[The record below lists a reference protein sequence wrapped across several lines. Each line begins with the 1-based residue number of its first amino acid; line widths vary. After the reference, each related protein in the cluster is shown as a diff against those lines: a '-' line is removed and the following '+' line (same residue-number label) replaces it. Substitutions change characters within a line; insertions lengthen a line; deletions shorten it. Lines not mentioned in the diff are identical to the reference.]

1 MISQLLELYR
11 QHNILLQHTLADSS
25 APLPQPRTDNRDLQ
39 AGDVFIAIKG
49 GSFDAHDFIPEAQTR
64 GAAFCIGET
73 GKVDITVSDSR
84 KAAALYAKLYYD
96 DPSHH
101 MTLYG
106 ITGTNGKT
114 TSSLML
120 YQMLLHKDLKAA
132 WIGTSG
138 YKIMNDEFPT
148 QHTTPDI
155 LQLNQIFYQMK
166 QEGVTHVVME
176 VSSHALALDRVYGVE
191 YDYCLFTNLSRDHL
205 DFHRN
210 MDEYYEAKYLL
221 FERAALAAATC
232 IINSDDSHGQTILQR
247 LAGSG
252 CKVISVGH
260 DPSNTLTIQNQQ
272 THLHGSSFE
281 LHQKDSDT
289 TIKIDSPLI
298 GDFNIDNLALACAT
312 ILQCDTTMSELPA
325 LCQKIKA
332 VHGRIEP
339 VPNQLGLGI
348 YIDYAHT
355 PDAITNLLKSVQ
367 KLAHKRVIT
376 IIGAGGNRDK
386 GKRPL
391 MLKAALSLSDVVII
405 TDDNPR
411 NENPDR
417 IIYEIVKETDFVLP
431 WWIIRDRAEAIRSAI
446 RLARP
451 EDIVLICG
459 KGHETYQEIQGKRHD
474 FDDYKVALH
483 CSKQQSSIKS
493 EDELILALDPLLIRI
508 LNKEEPLG
516 EDYTAPQSYYHIS
529 TDSRNIK
536 PASVF
541 FALKG
546 ENFDGNHFVPEIL
559 ADQSNLAVSEDS
571 CLKHRNLIQAKQT
584 EVLMA
589 KILQKY
595 LQLFDIY
602 KIALTGSTGK
612 TCTKE
617 LMAQVFES
625 QAPVLKTQ
633 DNENNIIGL
642 CKTILRVSP
651 QHKYGIFE
659 IGTNHFGEIA
669 VLSDTIMPDAG
680 IILNIGP
687 SHLEYFGDE
696 EGVLQEKSH
705 LFHRALELRV
715 YPADDL
721 RFERYKDKGSSV
733 GFAPA
738 ADYQI
743 QNIVRR
749 QDYQEFTLAES
760 QWQIPYQAPHYVIN
774 TSFVIATALQLG
786 LSAEQIQNALS
797 LPINLDL
804 RMQIENRAGRHLIL
818 DCYNANPVSM
828 QSALEFWRDYLPQ
841 LPHIAILGDMLEL
854 GKSSEM
860 YHQMIGAIA
869 QESGEHTLYTV
880 GNHAGLYHNRPE
892 NHYANVTEL
901 LAKFPRLPQEAVIL
915 VKGSHGIHLEK
926 ILPLLR
932 GEN

>member
-1 MISQLLELYR
+1 MISRLLELYE
-11 QHNILLQHTLADSS
+11 QHNILLRHNLADTS
-25 APLPQPRTDNRDLQ
+25 APLPKPRTDNREVQ
-39 AGDVFIAIKG
+39 SGEVFIAIKG
-49 GSFDAHDFIPEAQTR
+49 GSFDGHAFIPEVCAR

-73 GKVDITVSDSR
+73 GKVQISVSDSR

-96 DPSHH
+96 DPSRH

-120 YQMLLHKDLKAA
+120 HQMLLQKGLKAA
-132 WIGTSG
+132 WIGTLG
-138 YKIMNDEFPT
+138 YRIMNAEYPT

-155 LQLNQIFYQMK
+155 LQLNQIFARMR
-166 QEGVTHVVME
+166 QEGISHVVME

-210 MDEYYEAKYLL
+210 MDDYFEAKYIL

-232 IINSDDSHGQTILQR
+232 IVNSDDSHGRMLLQR
-247 LAGSG
+247 LADSP
-252 CKVISVGH
+252 CQVISVGH
-260 DPSNTLTIQNQQ
+260 DPSNTLTIQNQR

-281 LHQKDSDT
+281 LQQKDSDT
-289 TIKIDSPLI
+289 TVRIDSPLI

-312 ILQCDTTMSELPA
+312 VLQSGTSLQELPA
-325 LCQKIKA
+325 LCQNIKA
-332 VHGRIEP
+332 IRGRIEP

-348 YIDYAHT
+348 YVDYAHS
-355 PDAITNLLKSVQ
+355 PDAISNLLKSVQ
-367 KLAHKRVIT
+367 KFAHTRVIT
-376 IIGAGGNRDK
+376 IIGAGGNRDT

-391 MLKAALSLSDVVII
+391 MLKAALSLSDAVII

-411 NENPDR
+411 DEKPDK
-417 IIYEIVKETDFVLP
+417 IIYEIVKETDFALP

-446 RLARP
+446 RLASP
-451 EDIVLICG
+451 QDIVLICG
-459 KGHETYQEIQGKRHD
+459 KGHESYQEIKGKRHD
-474 FDDYKVALH
+474 FDDYQVALQYA
-483 CSKQQSSIKS
+483 KQTSLKKA

-508 LNKEEPLG
+508 LNKEEPIG
-516 EDYTAPQSYYHIS
+516 EDYTSPQSYYHIS
-529 TDSRNIK
+529 TDSRSIQ

-546 ENFDGNHFVPEIL
+546 ENFDGNRYVPEIL
-559 ADQSNLAVSEDS
+559 TDPSNLAVSEDTCPPHS
-571 CLKHRNLIQAKQT
+571 RLIQSGQT
-584 EVLMA
+584 ELLMA
-589 KILQKY
+589 KVLQKY
-595 LQLFDIY
+595 LQLFAIY
-602 KIALTGSTGK
+602 KIAITGSTGK

-617 LMAQVFES
+617 LLAQVLQSE
-625 QAPVLKTQ
+625 APVLKTQ
-633 DNENNIIGL
+633 QNENNIIGL
-642 CKTILRVSP
+642 CKTILRISP
-651 QHKYGIFE
+651 EHKYGIFE

-669 VLSDTIMPDAG
+669 ILADTIMPDAG

-687 SHLEYFGDE
+687 SHLEYFGNE
-696 EGVLQEKSH
+696 EGVLREKSD
-705 LFHRALELRV
+705 LFRRALELRM

-721 RFERYKDKGSSV
+721 RFERYKDKGISV

-743 QNIVRR
+743 QDIIPGEGS
-749 QDYQEFTLAES
+749 QAFTLAGV

-774 TSFVIATALQLG
+774 TSFVIATALLLG
-786 LSAEQIQNALS
+786 LGPHKIQSALNQ
-797 LPINLDL
+797 PVNLDL
-804 RMQIENRAGRHLIL
+804 RMQIENWADRHLIL

-828 QSALEFWRDYLPQ
+828 QSALEFWRDYLPG

-854 GKSSEM
+854 GERGEL
-860 YHQMIGAIA
+860 YHQMIGAIIL
-869 QESGEHTLYTV
+869 ESGEHTLYTV
-880 GNHAGLYHNRPE
+880 GDQARLYHPLPE
-892 NHYANVTEL
+892 NHYADVTGF
-901 LAKFPRLPQEAVIL
+901 LAAFPRLPQEAVIL

-926 ILPLLR
+926 ILPQLR

>member
-11 QHNILLQHTLADSS
+11 QHNILIQHSITDSS
-25 APLPQPRTDNRDLQ
+25 APLPKPKTDNRDLQ
-39 AGDVFIAIKG
+39 AGEVFIAIKG
-49 GSFDAHDFIPEAQTR
+49 GSFDAHDFIPEACSL

-114 TSSLML
+114 TTSLML
-120 YQMLLHKDLKAA
+120 FQMLLHQGYQAA

-138 YKIMNDEFPT
+138 YKIMSDEFPT

-191 YDYCLFTNLSRDHL
+191 YDYSLFTNLSRDHL
-205 DFHRN
+205 DFHRD

-221 FERAALAAATC
+221 FERAALAATTC
-232 IINSDDSHGQTILQR
+232 IINSDDSHGQMILAR
-247 LAGSG
+247 LAGSESR
-252 CKVISVGH
+252 VISVGH
-260 DPSNTLTIQNQQ
+260 APSNTLTIRNQQ
-272 THLHGSSFE
+272 TDLQGSSFE
-281 LHQKDSDT
+281 LYQKDSDT

-312 ILQCDTTMSELPA
+312 ILQGTTTLQELPA

-339 VPNQLGLGI
+339 VPNKLGLGI

-355 PDAITNLLKSVQ
+355 PDAITNLLKSVH

-391 MLKAALSLSDVVII
+391 MLKAALSLSDAVII

-417 IIYEIVKETDFVLP
+417 IIYEIVKETDYALP

-446 RLARP
+446 RLAGP
-451 EDIVLICG
+451 QDIVLICG

-474 FDDYKVALH
+474 FDDYQVALQ
-483 CSKQQSSIKS
+483 CSRQKPASKS

-529 TDSRNIK
+529 TDSRSIK

-546 ENFDGNHFVPEIL
+546 ENFDGNRFVPEIL
-559 ADQSNLAVSEDS
+559 ADSSNLAVSEDA
-571 CLKHRNLIQAKQT
+571 CLKHSKLIQT
-584 EVLMA
+584 ELAELLMA

-595 LQLFDIY
+595 LQLFAIY

-617 LMAQVFES
+617 LLAQVLQS
-625 QAPVLKTQ
+625 AAPVLKTQ

-642 CKTILRVSP
+642 CKTILRVVP
-651 QHKYGIFE
+651 EHKYGVFE

-696 EGVLQEKSH
+696 EGVLKEKSD
-705 LFHRALELRV
+705 LFHRALELRI

-721 RFERYKDKGSSV
+721 RFELYKDKGSSV
-733 GFAPA
+733 GFTPA

-743 QNIVRR
+743 QNIVRK
-749 QDYQEFTLAES
+749 QDSQVFTLAES
-760 QWQIPYQAPHYVIN
+760 QWQIPYQAPHYVLN
-774 TSFVIATALQLG
+774 TSFVIATTLQLG
-786 LSAEQIQNALS
+786 LSPEQIQNALS
-797 LPINLDL
+797 LPINMNL
-804 RMQIENRAGRHLIL
+804 RMQIENHAGRHLIL

-854 GKSSEM
+854 GASSEM
-860 YHQMIGAIA
+860 YHQMIGTIA
-869 QESGEHTLYTV
+869 QESGEHTIYTV
-880 GNHAGLYHNRPE
+880 GNHARFYQHE
-892 NHYANVTEL
+892 SKNHYADVTEF
-901 LAKFPRLPQEAVIL
+901 LAKFPELPQEAVIL

-926 ILPLLR
+926 TLPQLR

>member
-11 QHNILLQHTLADSS
+11 QHNILLQHTPLDGS
-25 APLPQPRTDNRDLQ
+25 APLPHPRTDNREIE
-39 AGDVFIAIKG
+39 AGEAFIAIKG
-49 GSFDAHDFIPEAQTR
+49 GSFDGHDFIPEVLAR
-64 GAAFCIGET
+64 GASLCIGET
-73 GKVDITVSDSR
+73 GKVDITVGDSR
-84 KAAALYAKLYYD
+84 KAAALYAKLFYG

-101 MTLYG
+101 MILYG

-114 TSSLML
+114 TTSLML
-120 YQMLLHKDLKAA
+120 YQMLLLKGLKAA

-138 YKIMNDEFPT
+138 YKIMAEEYPT
-148 QHTTPDI
+148 RHTTPDI
-155 LQLNQIFYQMK
+155 LQLNQIFDQMK
-166 QEGVTHVVME
+166 REGITHVVME

-205 DFHRN
+205 DFHKD

-221 FERAALAAATC
+221 FQRAALAAATC
-232 IINSDDSHGQTILQR
+232 IINSDDSHGQMILAR
-247 LAGSG
+247 LAGSESR
-252 CKVISVGH
+252 VISVGH
-260 DPSNTLTIQNQQ
+260 DPSNTLKIQNQQ

-281 LHQKDSDT
+281 LYDKEIDT

-312 ILQCDTTMSELPA
+312 LLQNDTTFQELPVI
-325 LCQKIKA
+325 CQKIKA

-339 VPNQLGLGI
+339 VPNELGLGI
-348 YIDYAHT
+348 YIDYAHS
-355 PDAITNLLKSVQ
+355 PDAISNLLKSVN
-367 KLAHKRVIT
+367 KLAKRRVI
-376 IIGAGGNRDK
+376 IVIGAGGNRDK

-391 MLKAALSLSDVVII
+391 MLKAALSNSDAVII

-411 NENPDR
+411 DENPDK
-417 IIYEIVKETDFVLP
+417 IIYEIVKDTDFTLP

-446 RLARP
+446 RLASP

-459 KGHETYQEIQGKRHD
+459 KGHETYQEIKGIRHD
-474 FDDYKVALH
+474 FDDYQIALQ
-483 CSKQQSSIKS
+483 CSKLQVLSKS
-493 EDELILALDPLLIRI
+493 DDELILALDPLLIRI
-508 LNKEEPLG
+508 LNQEEPQG
-516 EDYTAPQSYYHIS
+516 ECYTEPQSYYHIS
-529 TDSRNIK
+529 TDSRSIQ

-546 ENFDGNHFVPEIL
+546 ENFDGNRFLTEVL
-559 ADQSNLAVSEDS
+559 ADLSNLAVSDDTS
-571 CLKHRNLIQAKQT
+571 LQHSKLIQAKQA

-617 LMAQVFES
+617 LLAQVLQS

-633 DNENNIIGL
+633 HNENNIIGL
-642 CKTILRVSP
+642 CKTILRIIP
-651 QHKYGIFE
+651 NHRYGIFE

-696 EGVLQEKSH
+696 EGVFREKSD
-705 LFHRALELRV
+705 LFHRALALRI

-733 GFAPA
+733 GYVQN

-743 QNIVRR
+743 ENIVRGEGS
-749 QDYQEFTLAES
+749 QTFTLAGS
-760 QWQIPYQAPHYVIN
+760 QWKIPYQAPHYVIN
-774 TSFVIATALQLG
+774 TAFVITTALLLG
-786 LSAEQIQNALS
+786 LSPEQIQAALNKPVS
-797 LPINLDL
+797 LEL
-804 RMQIENRAGRHLIL
+804 RMQIESQAGRHLIV

-828 QSALEFWRDYLPQ
+828 QSALEFWRDYLPA

-854 GKSSEM
+854 GESSEM
-860 YHQMIGAIA
+860 YHQMIGTIA
-869 QESGEHTLYTV
+869 RESGEHTLYTV
-880 GNHAGLYHNRPE
+880 GNHARLYHNRPE
-892 NHYANVTEL
+892 HHYADVTKL
-901 LAKFPRLPQEAVIL
+901 LASFPLLPQEAVIL
-915 VKGSHGIHLEK
+915 IKGSHGIHLEK
-926 ILPLLR
+926 ILPQLR
-932 GEN
+932 GGS